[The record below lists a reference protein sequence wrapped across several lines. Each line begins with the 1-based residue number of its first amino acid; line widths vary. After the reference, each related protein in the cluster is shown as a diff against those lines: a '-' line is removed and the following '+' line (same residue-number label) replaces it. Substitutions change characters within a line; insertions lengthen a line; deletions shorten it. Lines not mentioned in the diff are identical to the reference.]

1 MFNIIDH
8 DKRLLRKTAQI
19 IEQQEGIQQN
29 EADRVALYP
38 RQRLA
43 FLRRPIGNFL
53 AVRRELIVA
62 VGVFSP
68 ISLGRQP
75 GILGAF
81 GRLGKPWNTR
91 STLSGNY
98 SCRLARVP
106 YVAGRGDFGPGSGPP
121 VMDVSRDE
129 GW

>member
-81 GRLGKPWNTR
+81 GRLGKP
-91 STLSGNY
+91 
-98 SCRLARVP
+98 
-106 YVAGRGDFGPGSGPP
+106 
-121 VMDVSRDE
+121 
-129 GW
+129 